1 MAFLREC
8 QMSYRNQQALE
19 HEPVTRRGRAGS
31 RFAAEEFAAP
41 PAHEF
46 PAPRFETDAEEA
58 RAFNEETPGKP
69 RKPATNSS
77 TESKPAE
84 TIARAEKGDSWIVK
98 RGHLF
103 SYIGIFLFTF
113 VLYFRPYELFPALSA
128 FSSMA
133 MVMALL
139 TLAIYIPSQFT
150 LEGNLT
156 ARPRE
161 VNLLLLLT
169 LAALCS
175 MPLAISPPEAWATFN
190 DAFFKAVLMF
200 IVMVNVVRTEWR
212 LKGLIWISLG
222 VGCLLSL
229 NAIDNFRAGNFT
241 VEGYRVEGNLG
252 GMFGNPNDM
261 ALHLVTMIPLAIAL
275 MLMARN
281 FAIKALYAACAGL
294 MMAGTVVTFS
304 RGGFLGLVFSGIL
317 LAWKLGRQN
326 RLPVFAVCLLI
337 MAAFLAFAPG
347 GYGQRLL
354 SLFDS
359 NLDAVGS
366 SSARRELLIHSI
378 KVALRYPLFGVGMGN
393 YPFKAPQNHVSHNA
407 YTQVAAELGMAA
419 LVFYTLFIITPL
431 KRLWQIERETFDARR
446 KSRFYYLAIGM
457 QASLVAYMVGSFFAS
472 VAYQWY
478 VYYLVAY
485 AIALRRIY
493 DFEHE
498 TAAEGASSAAAVDE
512 VSAQNIPAM
521 RSRRADSEEGLG
533 AKLERAAG

>member
-1 MAFLREC
+1 
-8 QMSYRNQQALE
+8 MSYRNQQAFE
-19 HEPVTRRGRAGS
+19 HEPVTRRGQAGS
-31 RFAAEEFAAP
+31 RFASEEFSAP
-41 PAHEF
+41 NEFDF
-46 PAPRFETDAEEA
+46 PATRFETDEEDA
-58 RAFNEETPGKP
+58 RNFNSENPHKP
-69 RKPATNSS
+69 RTAATRIAAARTEKSKPAT
-77 TESKPAE
+77 AE
-84 TIARAEKGDSWIVK
+84 RAEKDESWIVK

-113 VLYFRPYELFPALSA
+113 VLYFRPYELFPQLSA

-139 TLAIYIPSQFT
+139 TLSIYIPSQFT

-169 LAALCS
+169 LCALAS
-175 MPLAISPPEAWATFN
+175 IPFGIDPAEGWATFN
-190 DAFFKAVLMF
+190 DSYVKAVLMF

-261 ALHLVTMIPLAIAL
+261 ALHLVTMIPLAVAL
-275 MLMARN
+275 MLTARN
-281 FAIKALYAACAGL
+281 VAVKALYAACAAL

-317 LAWKLGRQN
+317 MAWKFGRKN

-337 MAAFLAFAPG
+337 FAAFIAFAPG

-354 SLFDS
+354 SLFNS

-378 KVALRYPLFGVGMGN
+378 KVSLRHPLFGVGMGG
-393 YPFKAPQNHVSHNA
+393 YHIMSPQNHVSHNA

-419 LVFYTLFIITPL
+419 LAFYTMFIVTPL
-431 KRLWQIERETFDARR
+431 KRLWQIERETFDMRR
-446 KSRFYYLAIGM
+446 TSLFCYLAIGM

-493 DFEHE
+493 DIEHGAEKERALAGAEESQASGLPARESGQATE
-498 TAAEGASSAAAVDE
+498 TGG
-512 VSAQNIPAM
+512 IGP
-521 RSRRADSEEGLG
+521 
-533 AKLERAAG
+533 KLERAAG